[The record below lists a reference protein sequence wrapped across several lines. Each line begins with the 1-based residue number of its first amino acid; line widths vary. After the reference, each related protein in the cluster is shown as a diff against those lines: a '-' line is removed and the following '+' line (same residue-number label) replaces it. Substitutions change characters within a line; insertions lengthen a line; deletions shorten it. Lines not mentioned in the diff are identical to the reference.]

1 MVLHSGAFIN
11 KTEHTYKNIEKHRK
25 KIIQEVEERG
35 VGFQAHSLQKAVLKL
50 IE

>member
-25 KIIQEVEERG
+25 MKKIIQEVEDSR
-35 VGFQAHSLQKAVLKL
+35 VGFQAHSL
-50 IE
+50 